1 MMGTFHQGQR
11 VKFLNEVGAATVV
24 RVEGELV
31 VVEDGDGF
39 ERTVGVRE
47 LMAAPDRSC
56 GTSSGST
63 RSVPH
68 LWPNDRRPTR
78 R

>member
-47 LMAAPDRSC
+47 LMAAPDPDQEAKSY
-56 GTSSGST
+56 GDN
-63 RSVPH
+63 VPD
-68 LWPNDRRPTR
+68 LGKLLVQEVG
-78 R
+78 